1 MSYGCLRQLI
11 VMSWESCQSKGNLRI
26 TCWYSHFRYYEFRVL
41 LVLFRKVVQ
50 FFKYRR
56 VKSQSWKY
64 MYYRSGERAVKVL
77 PGQEIVVKVLPFFV
91 SRSSFPVV
99 TCSSLP
105 VVTWSSVFGSCSH
118 SVFGICSQSMFF
130 LVNVLPGIG
139 PGIGFF
145 RVVRIVGCSLVP
157 GSSRVSFRYC
167 SGQLSRVPRIGY
179 WSVSCFPVVV
189 VFPDGKVMDN

>member
-1 MSYGCLRQLI
+1 MC
-11 VMSWESCQSKGNLRI
+11 I
-26 TCWYSHFRYYEFRVL
+26 TYFP
-41 LVLFRKVVQ
+41 RKVRKQ
-50 FFKYRR
+50 EE
-56 VKSQSWKY
+56 S
-64 MYYRSGERAVKVL
+64 
-77 PGQEIVVKVLPFFV
+77 QEIVVKVLPFFV

-179 WSVSCFPVVV
+179 WSVSCFPVVGSQQFLYCLLAV
-189 VFPDGKVMDN
+189 PVLAVSSSCIGCLLFPPGQLLCSR